1 MALCTF
7 INSRI
12 IHRWKWQWFFLDLR
26 TRTISVHRA
35 GSQLK
40 KITIHWYNNR
50 VMNRRETIFL
60 YIYWTEVKQNLFCE
74 ILNRGRRYFLVKYW
88 TGEMLFSC
96 KNTEQEILRKQIA
109 CIVKKAFQKF
119 WSECHGFWRF
129 FLGVLYIY
137 IWKKSKNPK
146 ICRCKQASKR
156 HLWLIIFEIFQFFFK
171 WPKKALILL

>member
-1 MALCTF
+1 MKFPTF
-7 INSRI
+7 SKYCSNVC
-12 IHRWKWQWFFLDLR
+12 KF
-26 TRTISVHRA
+26 VNKV
-35 GSQLK
+35 K
-40 KITIHWYNNR
+40 KNNR
-50 VMNRRETIFL
+50 RIELDKVLSDWFNGSVSFKSLATHSNLRCEPKPNLPLETL
-60 YIYWTEVKQNLFCE
+60 CVWN
-74 ILNRGRRYFLVKYW
+74 ILVHSRVSSERVYGAPYV
-88 TGEMLFSC
+88 
-96 KNTEQEILRKQIA
+96 LRKQIA

-146 ICRCKQASKR
+146 IFRCKQASKR